1 MGIQRSISRISLISD
16 FEPEKGHKVT
26 CVLPKRGAPEQQE
39 TIHNW
44 VFKVRLAVND
54 TIKNGFGIIPILLQ
68 AFANLDGKD

>member
-1 MGIQRSISRISLISD
+1 MSLW
-16 FEPEKGHKVT
+16 
-26 CVLPKRGAPEQQE
+26 KRGVPEQQE